1 MCSVSVNLGVEV
13 SLLRTVDNYLVTV
26 FHVFVDMR

>member
-1 MCSVSVNLGVEV
+1 MDVKRTICSLNSLRIVNNAV
-13 SLLRTVDNYLVTV
+13 VTV